1 MAQSSESPL
10 LRRKR
15 DAAVANQQCI
25 EVQWRFLQ
33 QRNPTPPQFVRS
45 PRRVGV
51 GVRSMPSIA
60 PSSPSSRLA
69 QLFAQEPTAA
79 DGPRDSITDG
89 TNVVQDL
96 MGETQ
101 RQAMMDRILAEMK
114 ALVVADTKD
123 KLPPVTTP
131 NASLNSPRS
140 SDEDEDEDDLAF
152 DARRLRR
159 GNSVLTQT
167 LRSSMSIVSAYDGA
181 NEGGSKVISLLP
193 QRRLSQLAHIS
204 PFEGSDDDDDA
215 QDEDND
221 EEEEDDRVQ
230 DEQGAH
236 HTASRRRQEPSESTW
251 SPRINVQKTA
261 RTQIAVDLPA
271 SLSPPLLLV
280 RQASRPPAL
289 AVGSKDETDAAAI
302 RPQSLMEPGYSPS
315 RGRSSHQRRRRER
328 APIPSPRSNQYG
340 SAWYLPRTQ
349 WWSRHA
355 VDWTPPP
362 DPTPHC
368 HHTAAAHPRH
378 HKPTVATGRSAFPS
392 QPLMAPSGASPSSAA
407 GHQNGGPISMAA
419 PSSSASATSGV
430 IPHSFIG
437 REYRQFILAQGS
449 PLPPYLQ
456 PQ

>member
-51 GVRSMPSIA
+51 GVRSMPSIS

-69 QLFAQEPTAA
+69 QLFAQEPPGANGRQ
-79 DGPRDSITDG
+79 DIITDG
-89 TNVVQDL
+89 SNVVQDL

-114 ALVVADTKD
+114 ALVVADPKD
-123 KLPPVTTP
+123 KLPPMASPNTP
-131 NASLNSPRS
+131 NSPRS
-140 SDEDEDEDDLAF
+140 SDEDDDELAF
-152 DARRLRR
+152 DARIPRR
-159 GNSVLTQT
+159 GNSMLAQT

-181 NEGGSKVISLLP
+181 NEGNMAISLLP
-193 QRRLSQLAHIS
+193 QRRLSQLAHMN
-204 PFEGSDDDDDA
+204 PVDGSDDDDA

-221 EEEEDDRVQ
+221 EEEDDDRAQ
-230 DEQGAH
+230 DEDVR
-236 HTASRRRQEPSESTW
+236 HTPSRRRQEPSESTW
-251 SPRINVQKTA
+251 SPRINLQKTP

-271 SLSPPLLLV
+271 SLSPPRLLV
-280 RQASRPPAL
+280 RQASRPLLL
-289 AVGSKDETDAAAI
+289 AVGSKDGTDAVAI
-302 RPQSLMEPGYSPS
+302 RPQSLMEPAHSPS
-315 RGRSSHQRRRRER
+315 RSRSSHQRRRRDR

-378 HKPTVATGRSAFPS
+378 HKPTVATGQPSFPS
-392 QPLMAPSGASPSSAA
+392 QPQMAPSSASPSSAA
-407 GHQNGGPISMAA
+407 GHQNGGPIPSMA